1 MGILDEVCND
11 VTLTNVVFTS
21 LKWDISEP
29 ARDVMWLLCV
39 VWRSVLGEEVVGVW
53 PRNADKAD
61 VNTAHL
67 NHSGTAVATGDDF
80 GCLKLFTQ
88 FPLTEKFVSLFSNN
102 ILIRVIAYLLCFIKC
117 FFFFFTPSPYLL
129 LGVLITILP
138 PLIFT
143 LIQLLTFSCFIL
155 RSKFSQVKA

>member
-1 MGILDEVCND
+1 MYILSRSVLES
-11 VTLTNVVFTS
+11 TS
-21 LKWDISEP
+21 GWCLKWHLVNRLHHLMSSLRSHGHPGRGMQWCHFDNCSVYFFEMKYFWTCKG
-29 ARDVMWLLCV
+29 VMWLLCV

-80 GCLKLFTQ
+80 GCLKLFAQ

-117 FFFFFTPSPYLL
+117 FLL
-129 LGVLITILP
+129 ESL
-138 PLIFT
+138 FY
-143 LIQLLTFSCFIL
+143 S
-155 RSKFSQVKA
+155 